1 MSRLLKRIQKCNFFR
16 CWICFKGPNSVKL
29 LFKLASSIHPIK
41 TPSNKVL
48 KEMQHPIRIG
58 LCCIRF
64 YGLALWKRD
73 RYVTIMTTI
82 IRIWV
87 TLFFYYYFLL
97 VVNLMIVTISLV
109 WYKSGEKMPSLLVDL
124 FFIDIF

>member
-1 MSRLLKRIQKCNFFR
+1 
-16 CWICFKGPNSVKL
+16 
-29 LFKLASSIHPIK
+29 
-41 TPSNKVL
+41 
-48 KEMQHPIRIG
+48 MQNPFRIG

-64 YGLALWKRD
+64 YELALWKRD

-109 WYKSGEKMPSLLVDL
+109 WYKSGEKMPSLLADL
-124 FFIDIF
+124 FLLIFSESQR